1 VAREL
6 VRRRVIRLVELAA
19 LGDTPRCPSRE
30 GHEVIDVR
38 DVPVRIGRSL
48 AAGDA
53 DTRALVDAG
62 DRVLDA
68 PVVEDQLKRLV
79 TLPEKLSPIAASR
92 ERGAQRLGCLA
103 SADRRLARDC
113 CCDDRPPLP

>member
-1 VAREL
+1 MQ
-6 VRRRVIRLVELAA
+6 LAA
-19 LGDTPRCPSRE
+19 LRDAPRRTSRE

-38 DVPVRIGRSL
+38 DIPVRICGAL
-48 AAGDA
+48 AARHA
-53 DTRALVDAG
+53 DTGALVDTR
-62 DRVLDA
+62 DRIFDA

-92 ERGAQRLGCLA
+92 QRGAQRLGCLA

-113 CCDDRPPLP
+113 CSDDRPPLP